1 MLSFFILSMFVSVGK
16 IIPLL
21 ATGQSGNSHPI
32 LDAAS
37 ECFVATNKSITTYRL
52 ATTSSVLTTRVVP
65 SVQLLL
71 GPVTFPP
78 WILRGFAP
86 TGPPPLRQ
94 KAVILRRNH
103 HPRSPSCSS
112 LIRAIPPQVHHPIL

>member
-1 MLSFFILSMFVSVGK
+1 MLSFFVLSMFVSVGE

-21 ATGQSGNSHPI
+21 AADQSGNSQSI
-32 LDAAS
+32 LDAES
-37 ECFVATNKSITTYRL
+37 ECFVATNKSITTYRSVTL
-52 ATTSSVLTTRVVP
+52 SSLLTTRVVP
-65 SVQLLL
+65 SARLLL
-71 GPVTFPP
+71 GPITFPP

-112 LIRAIPPQVHHPIL
+112 PIRAIPPQVHHPIL

>member
-1 MLSFFILSMFVSVGK
+1 MLSFFVLSMFMSVGK

-21 ATGQSGNSHPI
+21 ATGQSVKSHPI

-37 ECFVATNKSITTYRL
+37 ECSVATNKSTTIYRT
-52 ATTSSVLTTRVVP
+52 ATSFSVLTTRVVP
-65 SVQLLL
+65 SARLLPGL
-71 GPVTFPP
+71 VTFPP

-94 KAVILRRNH
+94 KAVIPRRNH

-112 LIRAIPPQVHHPIL
+112 LIRALPPQAHHPIL

>member
-1 MLSFFILSMFVSVGK
+1 MLSFFVLSMFVCVGK

-21 ATGQSGNSHPI
+21 ATGQSGKSHQI

-37 ECFVATNKSITTYRL
+37 ECSVATNKSTNICH
-52 ATTSSVLTTRVVP
+52 AVKSSSLLTTRVVP
-65 SVQLLL
+65 SGHLLL
-71 GPVTFPP
+71 GLVTFPP

-94 KAVILRRNH
+94 KTVTLRRNH
-103 HPRSPSCSS
+103 HQRSPSCSS
-112 LIRAIPPQVHHPIL
+112 LIRALPPQAHHPIL